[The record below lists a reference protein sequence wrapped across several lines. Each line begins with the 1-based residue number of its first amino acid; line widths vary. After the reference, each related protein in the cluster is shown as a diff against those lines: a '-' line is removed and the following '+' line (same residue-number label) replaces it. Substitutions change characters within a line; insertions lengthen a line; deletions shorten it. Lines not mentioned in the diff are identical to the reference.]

1 MFLLT
6 SCLVSTTLIPRFSH
20 ETKIGEMCPPQRV
33 KTNLTPWAYITWK
46 LKNCVENPGQL
57 VNFIGE
63 NFFEQ
68 TVI

>member
-1 MFLLT
+1 MLLLT

-46 LKNCVENPGQL
+46 LKKKEKYGKSRSVSEFYKREL
-57 VNFIGE
+57 F
-63 NFFEQ
+63 
-68 TVI
+68 